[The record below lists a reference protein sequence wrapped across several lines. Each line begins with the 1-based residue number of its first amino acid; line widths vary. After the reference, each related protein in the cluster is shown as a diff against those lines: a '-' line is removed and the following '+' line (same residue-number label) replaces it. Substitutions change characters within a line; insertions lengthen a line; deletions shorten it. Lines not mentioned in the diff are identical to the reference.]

1 MRGSIPCGPTL
12 RGSTPGTRLTSSAR
26 ESARFQIFACGPPTG
41 YWLLKL
47 AERWAGR
54 RSIFLIGLTMA
65 VAGGSSSMAWVVGFL
80 MFPDLAGTISLIGL
94 VMRLLQSFKHSER
107 NLSFHPAHESTNL
120 RRECFGRP

>member
-12 RGSTPGTRLTSSAR
+12 RGTTPGTRLTSSAR

-47 AERWAGR
+47 AERWTGR

-65 VAGGSSSMAWVVGFL
+65 IASGTSSITWLIGFL
-80 MFPDLAGTISLIGL
+80 MFTDEAEEIG
-94 VMRLLQSFKHSER
+94 RASWRER
-107 NLSFHPAHESTNL
+107 E
-120 RRECFGRP
+120 